1 MRINRGVRGPSANG
15 NAPALLV
22 LHDAG
27 SAGAGG
33 VWQPLLDR
41 WPGPSVAPD
50 LPGHG
55 GSPPPEGG
63 KYIPADATLA
73 AVEVLAE
80 TGLGLPPP
88 VVLGH
93 GWGGYAA
100 ELLACGGRARALVLV
115 DGLGGRWVTEE
126 EIALDQVRWLR
137 EVLED
142 ADAVRWPERL
152 PDPLL
157 THGFPSAW
165 ERDFTTA
172 RRNAITAPVMALETT
187 GSWTPPDERADR
199 VAAFAGPRR
208 LVELGRA
215 PVEDAVE
222 EITATVLGWLDG
234 GCDGEAGL

>member
-1 MRINRGVRGPSANG
+1 MRINRGAHRPSPNG
-15 NAPALLV
+15 SALALLV
-22 LHDAG
+22 LHEAG

-33 VWQPLLDR
+33 DWQPLLDR

-55 GSPPPEGG
+55 GSPPPDGG

-73 AVEVLAE
+73 ALEVLAE
-80 TGLGLPPP
+80 TGLGVPPP

-100 ELLACGGRARALVLV
+100 ELLACGGRAQALVLV
-115 DGLGGRWVTEE
+115 DGLGGPWVTEE

-142 ADAVRWPERL
+142 ADAVRWPGRM

-172 RRNAITAPVMALETT
+172 RRKAIAAPVLAVETAR
-187 GSWTPPDERADR
+187 SATPPDERGDR
-199 VAAFAGPRR
+199 LAAFAGPRQ
-208 LVELGRA
+208 LVELGSA
-215 PVEDAVE
+215 AVGEAVE
-222 EITATVLGWLDG
+222 EIIAATLGWLDG
-234 GCDGEAGL
+234 WRAREPGL